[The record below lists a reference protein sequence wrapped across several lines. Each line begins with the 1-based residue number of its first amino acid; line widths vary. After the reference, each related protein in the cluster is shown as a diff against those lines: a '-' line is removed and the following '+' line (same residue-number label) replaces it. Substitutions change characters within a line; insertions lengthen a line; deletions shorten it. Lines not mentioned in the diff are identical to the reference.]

1 MIFSVIIYFFYIVL
15 ILLIPIFFHRK
26 RYDLVLMALIF
37 SVQLNVTCIIK
48 AGITFSFFEI
58 SLLET
63 FTIIYL
69 ESRFCHKTIS
79 WRINKIDYIFVV
91 FLFFSFISMCVAFLR
106 LLYGDLPFSSEYP
119 VPPMIRSLMSLN
131 KPLFYLLLI
140 PVGNYILNKIDTSH
154 CQSLFIK
161 YLAFSGV
168 LPAVAVVL
176 QWMAIGFVVIHNNPS
191 YSENALRITEYIGI
205 RPVGLSNEAAG
216 HCFELFFAYIGL
228 IHSGLK
234 SLIGRK
240 TFIWLLLLFVISVVL
255 SISRTGLVFFIG
267 YSIYAY
273 WRYSRQRTLSK
284 IILSLGAG
292 IVVVAALSQ
301 LKIGGFNLFERLM
314 STMEVEADLSTI
326 ERYGLAEALIGL
338 AVDKGLFFGIGIY
351 NYFYYL
357 KDYIPDYVTISY
369 PYGMPL
375 PSFNF
380 IVQLIAEWGLPCF
393 IVFLILSVRQ
403 IRSCQDRIVN
413 EWFISLSLFA
423 MSFQILNFSLPFIIM
438 LYPLKKNLYDSKNHS
453 FLLA

>member
-1 MIFSVIIYFFYIVL
+1 M
-15 ILLIPIFFHRK
+15 
-26 RYDLVLMALIF
+26 
-37 SVQLNVTCIIK
+37 
-48 AGITFSFFEI
+48 
-58 SLLET
+58 
-63 FTIIYL
+63 
-69 ESRFCHKTIS
+69 
-79 WRINKIDYIFVV
+79 
-91 FLFFSFISMCVAFLR
+91 
-106 LLYGDLPFSSEYP
+106 
-119 VPPMIRSLMSLN
+119 
-131 KPLFYLLLI
+131 
-140 PVGNYILNKIDTSH
+140 
-154 CQSLFIK
+154 
-161 YLAFSGV
+161 
-168 LPAVAVVL
+168 
-176 QWMAIGFVVIHNNPS
+176 
-191 YSENALRITEYIGI
+191 
-205 RPVGLSNEAAG
+205 
-216 HCFELFFAYIGL
+216 
-228 IHSGLK
+228 
-234 SLIGRK
+234 
-240 TFIWLLLLFVISVVL
+240 VL